1 MAKVNLCTLFNS
13 AYLSRGLTLYKS
25 LLETNSDFHLYVFA
39 FDDLAYDYLKQKK
52 FEHLT
57 VVSLN
62 EFEDEQLLAI
72 KSTRTAG
79 EYCWTCTPSTI
90 RYCIDKF
97 SLDSCTYID
106 ADMYFYADPEILIDE
121 MGSKSVLITEH
132 RYTKQYDQSDTSG
145 IYCVQ
150 FVTFKNNTVG
160 LKVLNWWRNACI
172 EWCYARNEDGKFGD
186 QKYLDDWTTRF
197 EGVHVLKNL
206 GGGLAPWNVQ
216 QYKFKL
222 QNGKLTGVNIA
233 TGEKFNPLFYHFH
246 DLKLFSNKSVQLT
259 GIIYNLSADVKN
271 LFYQPYIK
279 KLFESK
285 SSMHLKAGNINWYA
299 LDEKP
304 PQHLLPKL
312 FMKII
317 KHNLK
322 AIYSNLR
329 YKRNIPFQYFNFQKM

>member
-13 AYLSRGLTLYKS
+13 AYLSRGLTLYNS
-25 LLETNSDFHLYVFA
+25 LLQTNSDFHLYVFA
-39 FDDLAYDYLKQKK
+39 FDDLTYDYLKQEKSEK
-52 FEHLT
+52 LT
-57 VVSLN
+57 VISLS
-62 EFEDEQLLAI
+62 EFEDEQLLSI
-72 KSTRTAG
+72 KFTRTSG

-90 RYCIDKF
+90 LYCIEKF
-97 SLDSCTYID
+97 SLNSCTYID
-106 ADMYFYADPEILIDE
+106 ADMYFYANPEILINE

-132 RYTKQYDQSDTSG
+132 RYTKKYDQSDTSG

-150 FVTFKNNTVG
+150 FVTFKNTAQG
-160 LKVLNWWRNACI
+160 LKVLKWWRNACI

-206 GGGLAPWNVQ
+206 GGGLAPWNIQ

-222 QNGKLTGVNIA
+222 QDGKPIGVNTA
-233 TGEKFNPLFYHFH
+233 TGEKFNPVFYHFH

-259 GIIYNLSADVKN
+259 GIIYNLSSDVKS
-271 LFYQPYIK
+271 LFYIPYVK
-279 KLFESK
+279 KLYDTK
-285 SSMHLKAGNINWYA
+285 SSMHFKTGNVNWDG

-304 PQHLLPKL
+304 SQLLLQKL
-312 FMKII
+312 LLSTI

-322 AIYSNLR
+322 ATYAKIR
-329 YKRNIPFQYFNFQKM
+329 YKKNIPFQYFNFLKL